1 MKNNKGKHKDKDKYK
16 HKGIYKYK
24 GKYKNNRQTCDGLG
38 ARGAPLREELAEA
51 LGAVRLVV
59 AAREPL
65 TSQRP
70 EDTVWLSTPQLFPL
84 DCSICPLCA
93 IGAGEALPVPRLVP
107 VSHPACCDHLKSFK
121 TSISFLSPSGDL
133 GISLV

>member
-1 MKNNKGKHKDKDKYK
+1 MKKNKGKHKDKDKYK

-38 ARGAPLREELAEA
+38 AGGAPLREELAEA

-70 EDTVWLSTPQLFPL
+70 EDTVWLSLLLKISKFQRFNYFHYWIVQSAHFVQLVQVKH
-84 DCSICPLCA
+84 SLCH
-93 IGAGEALPVPRLVP
+93 G
-107 VSHPACCDHLKSFK
+107 
-121 TSISFLSPSGDL
+121 SFL
-133 GISLV
+133 

>member
-1 MKNNKGKHKDKDKYK
+1 MDRLSLGSHGKNKGKHKDKGKYK
-16 HKGIYKYK
+16 HK

-38 ARGAPLREELAEA
+38 AGGTPLREELAEA

-70 EDTVWLSTPQLFPL
+70 EDTVWLSLSSKYQNSNVSTISIIGLFNLPT
-84 DCSICPLCA
+84 LCNWC
-93 IGAGEALPVPRLVP
+93 R
-107 VSHPACCDHLKSFK
+107 
-121 TSISFLSPSGDL
+121 
-133 GISLV
+133 